1 MKKLIFIISLL
12 VSNIS
17 LGAGNPTSGNP
28 TSGTPTLN
36 EEISNK
42 LILDLS
48 MVELDKKHQDFVL
61 VSFYICNDEI
71 EITEISGSQEEL
83 VEKVKI
89 KLSQLKIEQM
99 YDEGALYRY
108 KFTFEKG

>member
-1 MKKLIFIISLL
+1 MKKLILIIAIL

-17 LGAGNPTSGNP
+17 FGAGTPTSGN
-28 TSGTPTLN
+28 PTLN

-48 MVELDKKHQDFVL
+48 MVELNKNHQDFVN

-71 EITEISGSQEEL
+71 EIKEITGSQKQLVEL
-83 VEKVKI
+83 VKN
-89 KLSQLKIEQM
+89 KLSQLKIDQT
-99 YDEGALYRY
+99 YDEGSLYRY
-108 KFTFEKG
+108 KFTFEKV

>member
-17 LGAGNPTSGNP
+17 LGAGNPA
-28 TSGTPTLN
+28 SGTPTLN

-71 EITEISGSQEEL
+71 EIIEISGSQEEL